1 LWYNEKNIMG
11 FGVEWN
17 GKRWSSKMV
26 ITRIREEVLSS
37 PRLSERRG
45 RFGGV
50 VVIGGAN
57 IDLRG
62 RPKGVVLE
70 RHTSN
75 PGRIN
80 VGSGGVGRNIAHN
93 LALLN
98 VPVTLLSAVGDD
110 GEGIRIL
117 EETGKDGVRTEQ
129 MIISG
134 EHPTGIYLAI
144 LDEKGEMEVAV
155 SDMQILEE
163 ITVEYLRSKA
173 YLIKESKIVVVDT
186 NIPEESIE
194 YVVDLC
200 NKMGVPILV
209 EPVSVE
215 KAKKLRKILDGSG
228 RWIIDYIT
236 PSRNE
241 LESILGAG
249 AERDSRDNGE
259 DEGIDVDVDVVK
271 AAEEL
276 RRKGAKN
283 VIVTLGKRGIY
294 VSCGGTGEGRKKDC
308 WSKFMAP
315 YRGEV
320 VDVTGAGDAMVAGL
334 VYGIYKGYSV
344 EVAARFGLGAAALT
358 ISTKEAVRR
367 DLGEGLLRSRIK
379 EEKEGEERE
388 EGGRL
393 L

>member
-1 LWYNEKNIMG
+1 
-11 FGVEWN
+11 
-17 GKRWSSKMV
+17 MV
-26 ITRIREEVLSS
+26 ITRVREKFLISPQLSNL
-37 PRLSERRG
+37 RE

-62 RPKGVVLE
+62 RPTGEVLE

-75 PGRIN
+75 PGKIN

-93 LALLN
+93 LALLS

-117 EETGKDGVRTEQ
+117 EKTGKAGVRTEQ

-163 ITVEYLRSKA
+163 ISLEYLRSKA
-173 YLIKESKIVVVDT
+173 YLIKGSKIVVMDT

-194 YVVDLC
+194 YVVELC
-200 NKMGVPILV
+200 NKVKVPVLI

-215 KAKKLRKILDGSG
+215 KARKLRKVLDRSG

-236 PSRNE
+236 PSEDE
-241 LESILGAG
+241 LESILGAEIG
-249 AERDSRDNGE
+249 DDQ
-259 DEGIDVDVDVVK
+259 DLDLDIDLDIAK

-276 RRKGAKN
+276 KGKGVKN
-283 VIVTLGKRGIY
+283 VIITLGKRGIY
-294 VSCGGTGEGRKKDC
+294 VSYGEAGGSSEGGQDEP
-308 WSKFMAP
+308 SKFMVP
-315 YRGEV
+315 YKGEV
-320 VDVTGAGDAMVAGL
+320 VDVTGAGDALVAGL
-334 VYGIYKGYSV
+334 VYGIYKGYSL
-344 EVAARFGLGAAALT
+344 EVAARFGLAGAALT

-367 DLGEGLLRSRIK
+367 DLREGLLRSRMEE
-379 EEKEGEERE
+379 EEKE
-388 EGGRL
+388 EG
-393 L
+393 

>member
-1 LWYNEKNIMG
+1 
-11 FGVEWN
+11 
-17 GKRWSSKMV
+17 MV
-26 ITRIREEVLSS
+26 ITGMGEKVLSY
-37 PRLSERRG
+37 PQLSNVRE

-62 RPKGVVLE
+62 KPAGEVLE

-75 PGRIN
+75 PGKIN

-117 EETGKDGVRTEQ
+117 EETGKAGVEMDQ

-134 EHPTGIYLAI
+134 KYPTGIYLAI
-144 LDEKGEMEVAV
+144 LDSAGEMEVAV

-173 YLIKESKIVVVDT
+173 YLIKESKIVVMDT

-194 YVVDLC
+194 YVVNLC
-200 NKMGVPILV
+200 NKVKVPLLI

-228 RWIIDYIT
+228 KGKGRGSGKWIIDYIT
-236 PSRNE
+236 PSEDE
-241 LESILGAG
+241 LESILGAEIDNDEDTDIVG
-249 AERDSRDNGE
+249 A
-259 DEGIDVDVDVVK
+259 V
-271 AAEEL
+271 EEL
-276 RRKGAKN
+276 KGRGAKN
-283 VIVTLGKRGIY
+283 VIVSLGERGIY
-294 VSCGGTGEGRKKDC
+294 VSSGGGSGVSDFSEGKQGDHPEPG
-308 WSKFMAP
+308 KFMGS
-315 YRGEV
+315 YKGEV
-320 VDVTGAGDAMVAGL
+320 VDVTGAGDALVAGL
-334 VYGIYKGYSV
+334 VYGIYNGYSL
-344 EVAARFGLGAAALT
+344 EVAARFGLAAAALT
-358 ISTKEAVRR
+358 ISSKEAVRR
-367 DLGEGLLRSRIK
+367 DLREGLLRSRI
-379 EEKEGEERE
+379 EEEEERE
-388 EGGRL
+388 EKGKRGRL

>member
-1 LWYNEKNIMG
+1 
-11 FGVEWN
+11 
-17 GKRWSSKMV
+17 MV
-26 ITRIREEVLSS
+26 ITRIREEVLSF
-37 PRLSERRG
+37 PRLSDRRG

-62 RPKGVVLE
+62 RPGGEVLE

-117 EETGKDGVRTEQ
+117 EETGKDGVKMEQ

-144 LDEKGEMEVAV
+144 LDSGGEMEAAV
-155 SDMQILEE
+155 SDMKILEE

-173 YLIKESKIVVVDT
+173 YLIKGSKIVVMDT

-194 YVVDLC
+194 FVVDLC
-200 NKMGVPILV
+200 NKVKVPLLI

-228 RWIIDYIT
+228 KERGSEDEGEGEGERGSRKGSGRWVVDYIT
-236 PSRNE
+236 PSKDE
-241 LESILGAG
+241 LESILP
-249 AERDSRDNGE
+249 AEMVDDQ
-259 DEGIDVDVDVVK
+259 DFDLDVDIDMMR

-276 RRKGAKN
+276 KGKGVRN
-283 VIVTLGKRGIY
+283 VIVTLGKRGVY
-294 VSCGGTGEGRKKDC
+294 VSCGGTGGGSSERVQDKLN
-308 WSKFMAP
+308 KFMSP
-315 YRGEV
+315 YRGDV
-320 VDVTGAGDAMVAGL
+320 VDVTGAGDALVAGL
-334 VYGIYKGYSV
+334 VYGICKGYSP
-344 EVAARFGLGAAALT
+344 EVAVRFGLGAAALT
-358 ISTKEAVRR
+358 VSTKETVRR
-367 DLGEGLLRSRIK
+367 DLREGLLRSRIK
-379 EEKEGEERE
+379 EEDNNK
-388 EGGRL
+388 
-393 L
+393 

>member
-1 LWYNEKNIMG
+1 
-11 FGVEWN
+11 
-17 GKRWSSKMV
+17 MV

-37 PRLSERRG
+37 PRLSDSRG

-62 RPKGVVLE
+62 RSEEGL
-70 RHTSN
+70 RRYTSN
-75 PGRIN
+75 PGKIN
-80 VGSGGVGRNIAHN
+80 IGSGGVGRNIAHN

-117 EETGKDGVRTEQ
+117 EETGKAGVKTEQ

-155 SDMQILEE
+155 SDMRILEE
-163 ITVEYLRSKA
+163 VMVEYLRSKA
-173 YLIKESKIVVVDT
+173 YLIKESKIVVMDT
-186 NIPEESIE
+186 NIPEQSIE

-200 NKMGVPILV
+200 NKVKVPLLI

-215 KAKKLRKILDGSG
+215 KARKLRKVLDGSG
-228 RWIIDYIT
+228 RWTINYIT
-236 PSRNE
+236 PSEDE
-241 LESILGAG
+241 LESILGAEMG
-249 AERDSRDNGE
+249 DDQDLDLDIVR
-259 DEGIDVDVDVVK
+259 

-276 RRKGAKN
+276 KRRGVEK

-294 VSCGGTGEGRKKDC
+294 VSSGGAGGSSVGEQDEPG
-308 WSKFMAP
+308 KFKAP
-315 YRGEV
+315 YKGEV
-320 VDVTGAGDAMVAGL
+320 VDVTGAGDALVAGL
-334 VYGIYKGYSV
+334 VYGIYKGYSL
-344 EVAARFGLGAAALT
+344 ELAARFGLAAAALT

-367 DLGEGLLRSRIK
+367 DLREGLLRSRIE
-379 EEKEGEERE
+379 EEKEEGEEGK
-388 EGGRL
+388 GGRL

>member
-1 LWYNEKNIMG
+1 
-11 FGVEWN
+11 
-17 GKRWSSKMV
+17 MV
-26 ITRIREEVLSS
+26 ITRTREEILSS
-37 PRLSERRG
+37 PRLNDSRR

-62 RPKGVVLE
+62 RPGGEVLE

-75 PGRIN
+75 PGKIN
-80 VGSGGVGRNIAHN
+80 VDLGGVGRNIAHN

-98 VPVTLLSAVGDD
+98 VPVTLLSVVGDD

-117 EETGKDGVRTEQ
+117 EETGKAGVKVEQ

-134 EHPTGIYLAI
+134 EHPTGVYLAI

-186 NIPEESIE
+186 NIPEESIG
-194 YVVDLC
+194 YVMDLC
-200 NKMGVPILV
+200 NKVNVPLLI
-209 EPVSVE
+209 EPVSME

-236 PSRNE
+236 PSRDE
-241 LESILGAG
+241 LESILGVEIG
-249 AERDSRDNGE
+249 
-259 DEGIDVDVDVVK
+259 VDQDLDLAK
-271 AAEEL
+271 ATEEL
-276 RRKGAKN
+276 KCRGVKN
-283 VIVTLGKRGIY
+283 MIITLGKRGIF
-294 VSCGGTGEGRKKDC
+294 VSSGGGVSEFKEGKQGNPEPG
-308 WSKFMAP
+308 KFIGS
-315 YRGEV
+315 YKGEV
-320 VDVTGAGDAMVAGL
+320 VDVTGAGDALVAGL
-334 VYGIYKGYSV
+334 VYGIYKGYSL

-358 ISTKEAVRR
+358 ISTKEVVRR
-367 DLGEGLLRSRIK
+367 DLREGLLRSRIE
-379 EEKEGEERE
+379 EEKEG
-388 EGGRL
+388 GSL

>member
-1 LWYNEKNIMG
+1 
-11 FGVEWN
+11 
-17 GKRWSSKMV
+17 MV

-37 PRLSERRG
+37 PRLSGRRG

-62 RPKGVVLE
+62 RTTGEVLE

-75 PGRIN
+75 PGKIN
-80 VGSGGVGRNIAHN
+80 VSSGGVGRNIAHN

-117 EETGKDGVRTEQ
+117 EETGKAGVKVEQ

-173 YLIKESKIVVVDT
+173 YLIKESKIVVMDT

-200 NKMGVPILV
+200 NKVKVPLLI
-209 EPVSVE
+209 EPVSR
-215 KAKKLRKILDGSG
+215 KKSRKLRKVLDGSERGSEGGGGSEKGSG
-228 RWIIDYIT
+228 RWAIDYIT

-249 AERDSRDNGE
+249 AERDSGE
-259 DEGIDVDVDVVK
+259 DEGVDVDVCVMK
-271 AAEEL
+271 ATEEL

-294 VSCGGTGEGRKKDC
+294 VSCGGAGKGKKED
-308 WSKFMAP
+308 WNKFMAS

-320 VDVTGAGDAMVAGL
+320 VDVTGAGDALVAGL
-334 VYGIYKGYSV
+334 VYGIYKGYSL

-367 DLGEGLLRSRIK
+367 DLREGLLRSRIE
-379 EEKEGEERE
+379 EEKEEGEVGK
-388 EGGRL
+388 GGWL

>member
-1 LWYNEKNIMG
+1 
-11 FGVEWN
+11 
-17 GKRWSSKMV
+17 MV

-37 PRLSERRG
+37 PRLSDNRG

-62 RPKGVVLE
+62 RPAGEVLE

-75 PGRIN
+75 PGKIN

-117 EETGKDGVRTEQ
+117 EETGKAGVMMEQ

-134 EHPTGIYLAI
+134 ELPTGIYLAI

-173 YLIKESKIVVVDT
+173 YLIKESKIVVMDT
-186 NIPEESIE
+186 NIPEQSIE
-194 YVVDLC
+194 YVVNLC
-200 NKMGVPILV
+200 NKVKVPILV

-215 KAKKLRKILDGSG
+215 KAKKLRKVLDGSG
-228 RWIIDYIT
+228 KWNIDYIT
-236 PSRNE
+236 PSEDE
-241 LESILGAG
+241 LESILE
-249 AERDSRDNGE
+249 AEMGGYQDMGLVR
-259 DEGIDVDVDVVK
+259 

-276 RRKGAKN
+276 KRRGVKK

-294 VSCGGTGEGRKKDC
+294 VCYGGAGGSNEGGQDEP
-308 WSKFMAP
+308 SKFMAP
-315 YRGEV
+315 YKSKV
-320 VDVTGAGDAMVAGL
+320 VDVTGAGDALVAGL
-334 VYGIYKGYSV
+334 VYGIYKGYPLK
-344 EVAARFGLGAAALT
+344 VAAKFGLRAAALT

-367 DLGEGLLRSRIK
+367 DLREGLLKSRIE
-379 EEKEGEERE
+379 EEKEEGEAGER
-388 EGGRL
+388 GRL

>member
-1 LWYNEKNIMG
+1 
-11 FGVEWN
+11 
-17 GKRWSSKMV
+17 MV
-26 ITRIREEVLSS
+26 ITRTREEVLSS
-37 PRLSERRG
+37 PRLSDRQG

-62 RPKGVVLE
+62 RPVGEVLE

-75 PGRIN
+75 PGKIN
-80 VGSGGVGRNIAHN
+80 VDSGGVGRNIAHN

-117 EETGKDGVRTEQ
+117 EETGKDGVRMEQ

-144 LDEKGEMEVAV
+144 LDEKGEMDTAV
-155 SDMQILEE
+155 SDMRILEE
-163 ITVEYLRSKA
+163 ITVDYLRSKA
-173 YLIKESKIVVVDT
+173 YLIKESKIVVMDT
-186 NIPEESIE
+186 NIPEESIG

-200 NKMGVPILV
+200 NKVKVPLLI

-215 KAKKLRKILDGSG
+215 KAKKLRKVLGKSGSG
-228 RWIIDYIT
+228 SESESESESESGSKSGRGSETESGSESGRRAIDYMT
-236 PSRNE
+236 PSKDE
-241 LESILGAG
+241 LESILGEG
-249 AERDSRDNGE
+249 AERE
-259 DEGIDVDVDVVK
+259 DERGLDLDIDLDIVR

-276 RRKGAKN
+276 KGKGVKN
-283 VIVTLGKRGIY
+283 VIVTLGERGIY
-294 VSCGGTGEGRKKDC
+294 VSCGRSDEGRKED
-308 WSKFMAP
+308 WNKFIAP

-320 VDVTGAGDAMVAGL
+320 VDVTGAGDALVAGL
-334 VYGIYKGYSV
+334 VYGIYKGYSL
-344 EVAARFGLGAAALT
+344 EVGARFGLAAAALT

-367 DLGEGLLRSRIK
+367 DLREGLLRSRIE
-379 EEKEGEERE
+379 EEK
-388 EGGRL
+388 
-393 L
+393 